1 MLAVSVVIPTYNRRD
16 RLQRALASVFAQSYA
31 AREVIVVD
39 DGSTDGS
46 GAMVEELF
54 PSVRY
59 HYQANKGVSSARNVG
74 IGLATGDWIAFLDSD
89 DEWLP
94 DKLTTQVARL
104 SEQTD
109 IKVCHTEEI
118 WMRNDK
124 RVNPMR
130 KHRKAGGWIFR
141 NCLPLCAMS
150 PSSIMIQRSVFA
162 AVGGFDESLPACED
176 YDLWLRIT
184 ARYPVLFV
192 EQAQII
198 KYGGHE
204 DQLSRKYWGMDRFR
218 IYALEKIIDEGGLS
232 KDDRVAAMQM
242 LVKKCRIYRQ
252 GALKRDKQQEASHY
266 QQLIERFTAA

>member
-1 MLAVSVVIPTYNRRD
+1 MRD
-16 RLQRALASVFAQSYA
+16 VAFVYHDSAQRFC
-31 AREVIVVD
+31 R
-39 DGSTDGS
+39 G
-46 GAMVEELF
+46 
-54 PSVRY
+54 
-59 HYQANKGVSSARNVG
+59 
-74 IGLATGDWIAFLDSD
+74 
-89 DEWLP
+89 
-94 DKLTTQVARL
+94 
-104 SEQTD
+104 
-109 IKVCHTEEI
+109 
-118 WMRNDK
+118 
-124 RVNPMR
+124 
-130 KHRKAGGWIFR
+130 
-141 NCLPLCAMS
+141 
-150 PSSIMIQRSVFA
+150 
-162 AVGGFDESLPACED
+162 GGFDESLPACED